1 MGELGKVQV
10 GAEEL
15 GTATLELV
23 EELVGDELPKT
34 VSTTRPG
41 GNGSSSSSC
50 TVSITELSSSSFLLA
65 SEASITS
72 CCFFIAS
79 ATFPPL
85 AS

>member
-1 MGELGKVQV
+1 MVLAVWPGERYCLLYMGAYYFSTCNISMGELGKVQV

-41 GNGSSSSSC
+41 GNGSSSS
-50 TVSITELSSSSFLLA
+50 I
-65 SEASITS
+65 
-72 CCFFIAS
+72 
-79 ATFPPL
+79 
-85 AS
+85 